1 MIALVDDAVGEVK
14 DKIPFHRCLYTSD
27 ALLTIL
33 EAISRLHIDKQHS
46 SAGQDCLFTPWS
58 RKPKMKL
65 CGVTAMA
72 SANDSRSSQSRLRPN
87 KPSSLSSQELSRS
100 TESVSSVEII
110 ESPRAIPQWHFLPEA
125 PKLRTSWTYK

>member
-46 SAGQDCLFTPWS
+46 SAGQDCLLHSMVKEAEDEAMWS
-58 RKPKMKL
+58 
-65 CGVTAMA
+65 
-72 SANDSRSSQSRLRPN
+72 DSYGLSQ
-87 KPSSLSSQELSRS
+87 
-100 TESVSSVEII
+100 
-110 ESPRAIPQWHFLPEA
+110 
-125 PKLRTSWTYK
+125 